1 MIRDSLRITIIVV
14 IAFIT
19 MAAGATSLAAHTK
32 GERLNLKRP
41 LKVVCLGNSI
51 TRHGYLPDVEWY
63 SDWGMAA
70 SKPENDYCHVLE
82 RELQAYNK
90 QTSVHPL
97 NIYAFEKNPTCD
109 INSLIG
115 KTCAE
120 ADIIILRICENVSDI
135 DAFEQNISRLIEY
148 CTNITPHVIVSG
160 AFWPHEKKERILV
173 SAAERHALEFV
184 PLSWITYQSDV
195 YPKKGDILY
204 DIDGKQYPITKEFI
218 ITHPN
223 DKGMRSIAT
232 ALLRAIKQLAK

>member
-1 MIRDSLRITIIVV
+1 MKRLLKYIVV
-14 IAFIT
+14 AVAVLG
-19 MAAGATSLAAHTK
+19 AASPTLEAKPKAEK
-32 GERLNLKRP
+32 LNLKRP

-51 TRHGYLPDVEWY
+51 THHGYLPDVEWY

-82 RELQAYNK
+82 RELQTFNK
-90 QTSVHPL
+90 HTRVHPQ
-97 NIYAFEKNPTCD
+97 NIYPFERNPYCNID
-109 INSLIG
+109 SLIG

-135 DAFEQNISRLIEY
+135 DAFKKNFPRLVEY
-148 CTNITPHVIVSG
+148 CLGITPHVIVSG
-160 AFWPHEKKERILV
+160 AFWPHEKKESILV

-232 ALLRAIKQLAK
+232 ALLRSIEELAR

>member
-1 MIRDSLRITIIVV
+1 MRRLLKYIVV
-14 IAFIT
+14 AVAVLGVVSPT
-19 MAAGATSLAAHTK
+19 LEAKSKAEK
-32 GERLNLKRP
+32 LNLKRP

-51 TRHGYLPDVEWY
+51 THHAYLPDVEWY

-90 QTSVHPL
+90 HTSVHPL

-109 INSLIG
+109 IDSLIG

-120 ADIIILRICENVSDI
+120 ADIIVLRICENVNDI
-135 DAFEQNISRLIEY
+135 DAFKKNFPRLVEY
-148 CTNITPHVIVSG
+148 CLGITPHVIVSG

-204 DIDGKQYPITKEFI
+204 DIDSKQYPITKEFI

-223 DKGMRSIAT
+223 DKGMRLIAHS
-232 ALLRAIKQLAK
+232 LMRAIKYLAR

>member
-1 MIRDSLRITIIVV
+1 MRRLLKYIVV
-14 IAFIT
+14 AVAVLGVVSPT
-19 MAAGATSLAAHTK
+19 LEAKPKAEK
-32 GERLNLKRP
+32 LNLKRP

-204 DIDGKQYPITKEFI
+204 DIDSKQYPITKEFI

-223 DKGMRSIAT
+223 DKGMRAIAT

>member
-1 MIRDSLRITIIVV
+1 MKRLLKYIVV
-14 IAFIT
+14 AVALLVVVSPT
-19 MAAGATSLAAHTK
+19 LEAKPKAEK
-32 GERLNLKRP
+32 LNLKRP

-51 TRHGYLPDVEWY
+51 THHAYLPDVEWY

-82 RELQAYNK
+82 RELQTFNK
-90 QTSVHPL
+90 HTSVHPQ
-97 NIYAFEKNPTCD
+97 NIYPFERNPYCD
-109 INSLIG
+109 IDSLIG

-120 ADIIILRICENVSDI
+120 ADIIVLRICENVNDI
-135 DAFEQNISRLIEY
+135 DAFKKNFPRLVEY
-148 CTNITPHVIVSG
+148 CLGITPHVIVSG

-223 DKGMRSIAT
+223 DKGMRAIAT
-232 ALLRAIKQLAK
+232 ALLRAIKQLAQ

>member
-1 MIRDSLRITIIVV
+1 MKRLLKYIVV
-14 IAFIT
+14 AV
-19 MAAGATSLAAHTK
+19 AVLGATSPTLEAKPKAEK
-32 GERLNLKRP
+32 LNLKRP
-41 LKVVCLGNSI
+41 LKVVCLGNSL
-51 TRHGYLPDVEWY
+51 THHGYLPDVEWY

-82 RELQAYNK
+82 RELQTFNK
-90 QTSVHPL
+90 RTRVHPQ
-97 NIYAFEKNPTCD
+97 NIYPFERNPYCD
-109 INSLIG
+109 IDSLIG

-135 DAFEQNISRLIEY
+135 DAFEQNFPRLVEY
-148 CTNITPHVIVSG
+148 CLGITPHVIVSG

-223 DKGMRSIAT
+223 DKGMRAIAT
-232 ALLRAIKQLAK
+232 ALLRAIKQLTK

>member
-1 MIRDSLRITIIVV
+1 MRRLLKYIVV
-14 IAFIT
+14 AVAVLGVASPT
-19 MAAGATSLAAHTK
+19 LEAKPKAEK
-32 GERLNLKRP
+32 LNLKRP

-51 TRHGYLPDVEWY
+51 THHGYLPDVEWY

-82 RELQAYNK
+82 RELQTFNK
-90 QTSVHPL
+90 RTRVHPQ
-97 NIYAFEKNPTCD
+97 NIYPFERNPYCD
-109 INSLIG
+109 IDSLIG

-135 DAFEQNISRLIEY
+135 DAFEQNFPRLVEY
-148 CTNITPHVIVSG
+148 CLGITPHVIVSG

-223 DKGMRSIAT
+223 DKGMRAIAT
-232 ALLRAIKQLAK
+232 ALLRAIKQLTK

>member
-1 MIRDSLRITIIVV
+1 MRRLLKYIVV
-14 IAFIT
+14 AVAVLGVVSPT
-19 MAAGATSLAAHTK
+19 LEAKPKAEK
-32 GERLNLKRP
+32 LNLKRP

-51 TRHGYLPDVEWY
+51 THHGYLPDVEWY

-82 RELQAYNK
+82 RELQTFNK
-90 QTSVHPL
+90 HTRVHPQ
-97 NIYAFEKNPTCD
+97 NIYPFERNPYCD
-109 INSLIG
+109 IDSLIG

-135 DAFEQNISRLIEY
+135 DAFKKNFPRLVEY
-148 CTNITPHVIVSG
+148 CLGITPHVIVSG

-223 DKGMRSIAT
+223 DKGMRLIAHS
-232 ALLRAIKQLAK
+232 LMRAIKYLAR

>member
-1 MIRDSLRITIIVV
+1 MKKLLKYIV
-14 IAFIT
+14 
-19 MAAGATSLAAHTK
+19 AAVALLVVVSPTLEAKPKAEK
-32 GERLNLKRP
+32 LNLKRP

-51 TRHGYLPDVEWY
+51 THHAYLPDVEWY

-82 RELQAYNK
+82 RELQTFNK
-90 QTSVHPL
+90 HTRVHPQ
-97 NIYAFEKNPTCD
+97 NIYPFERNPYCD
-109 INSLIG
+109 IDSLIG

-120 ADIIILRICENVSDI
+120 ADIIVLRIAENVNDI
-135 DAFEQNISRLIEY
+135 DAFKKNFPRLVEY
-148 CTNITPHVIVSG
+148 CLGITPHVIVSG